1 MIKKHIVF
9 GGDIAMTSL
18 ILGALFIINLFFAII
33 VIFFERQNAN
43 TTWAWLMVLMFVP
56 LVGFVLYLI
65 FNQNLSRKKM
75 FYWAD
80 LEKTGIKEQVDEQ
93 IQAIKD
99 KTFSFKNQ
107 LNEQYKDNIYM
118 HLVNDQALFSEDNDV
133 SIYVDGRKK
142 FDALLRDI
150 RQATD
155 HVHIQYYI
163 IHDDGLGQELV
174 GALTKKAEEGLD
186 VRVLYDHMGSRGIA
200 PDFYTKLKQVGGIV
214 EVFFPH
220 FHLNYRNHRKLAIID
235 GEIGYIGGFNVG
247 DEYLGL
253 DKKFGYWRD
262 THLRV
267 QGKVVHALQKRFIL
281 DWNEASKKHDF
292 VFDER
297 FFPELPKIGNV
308 GAQIVSSGPDSEW
321 QQIKNGYV
329 QMIHSAKEYIYLQ
342 TPYFIPDDTLLDALR
357 IAALSGIDVRIMVP
371 NKPDHMF
378 VYWATLSNVG
388 ELLNAGAKIYIYE
401 KGFVHAKTLVA
412 DDSIASVGTANIDHR
427 SFRLNFEVNAF
438 LYDQNTAIELREAFE
453 DDIEVST
460 LLTLEDYEKR
470 SVMIK
475 IKESISRLISPVL

>member
-1 MIKKHIVF
+1 M
-9 GGDIAMTSL
+9 
-18 ILGALFIINLFFAII
+18 
-33 VIFFERQNAN
+33 
-43 TTWAWLMVLMFVP
+43 
-56 LVGFVLYLI
+56 
-65 FNQNLSRKKM
+65 
-75 FYWAD
+75 
-80 LEKTGIKEQVDEQ
+80 
-93 IQAIKD
+93 
-99 KTFSFKNQ
+99 
-107 LNEQYKDNIYM
+107 
-118 HLVNDQALFSEDNDV
+118 
-133 SIYVDGRKK
+133 
-142 FDALLRDI
+142 
-150 RQATD
+150 
-155 HVHIQYYI
+155 
-163 IHDDGLGQELV
+163 
-174 GALTKKAEEGLD
+174 
-186 VRVLYDHMGSRGIA
+186 
-200 PDFYTKLKQVGGIV
+200 
-214 EVFFPH
+214 
-220 FHLNYRNHRKLAIID
+220 
-235 GEIGYIGGFNVG
+235 
-247 DEYLGL
+247 
-253 DKKFGYWRD
+253 
-262 THLRV
+262 
-267 QGKVVHALQKRFIL
+267 
-281 DWNEASKKHDF
+281 
-292 VFDER
+292 
-297 FFPELPKIGNV
+297 